1 MLLVSAL
8 MLFTIGVAAAQPRHT
23 VTGKV
28 TDASGAPMVGVTVI
42 EQGTTNGTTTGVD
55 GSYSLTVKGEKG
67 RVDIQFAGIYLA
79 KTFPWAGRPRS
90 M

>member
-42 EQGTTNGTTTGVD
+42 
-55 GSYSLTVKGEKG
+55 
-67 RVDIQFAGIYLA
+67 
-79 KTFPWAGRPRS
+79 
-90 M
+90 